1 MQHARGAYLVL
12 INDNT
17 ISASDLLA
25 RHWNVHQNR
34 GDIRQCV
41 LGDFRFPAAAQER
54 ALTRFLTQSPFFFP
68 QPTLRAGEYWEYAY
82 VVTCNS
88 SVKRDALLAA
98 GSFDARFR
106 VAEDSDLGARLS
118 HKRFSVRYVPEA
130 QAIHAHLPFT
140 VADLIRR
147 ATAYGAN
154 QLAFLR
160 KHPTLLAGGETFFG
174 MLDHEAADEW
184 RALLNEKKQ
193 EIESLAATLTRIDAV
208 DFALFFTMKKGDG
221 TVADEITRLFQRGV
235 PDVSWYYHFS
245 GLVRTWDAASVHP
258 STESVRA
265 ANVRDEA
272 YI

>member
-1 MQHARGAYLVL
+1 VQHARGAYLVL

-41 LGDFRFPAAAQER
+41 PGDFRFPAAAQER

-258 STESVRA
+258 STESLRA

-272 YI
+272 SI